1 VDEGECWVGRV
12 GRRYGI
18 WGFEKGQ
25 RPMADKEREREREDV
40 ASRRIAGDVANAV
53 LAYGITK
60 ALLPVRIGLSLYL
73 APGFSRSVVDPLAST
88 VFRTFRRK

>member
-1 VDEGECWVGRV
+1 
-12 GRRYGI
+12 
-18 WGFEKGQ
+18 
-25 RPMADKEREREREDV
+25 MADKEREKEREYV
-40 ASRRIAGDVANAV
+40 VSRRIAGDVANAV
-53 LAYGITK
+53 AYGITK